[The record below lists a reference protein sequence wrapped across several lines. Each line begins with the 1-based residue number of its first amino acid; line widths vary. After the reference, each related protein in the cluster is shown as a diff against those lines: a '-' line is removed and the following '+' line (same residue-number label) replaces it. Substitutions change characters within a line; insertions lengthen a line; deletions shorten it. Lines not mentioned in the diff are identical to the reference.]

1 MTLMIHGEVSSGF
14 EPVRDIFKA
23 FWDDIEVGGSVCAY
37 YKGEKV
43 VDLWGGHCAP
53 DGAEEWAA
61 DTLVNVYSTTKGM
74 GSLALAILADEGKI
88 DYNEKVCTYW
98 PEFGAAGKQSVTVAQ
113 LVSHQAGLCGVET
126 KLTTTDLYDW
136 QKMVN
141 LLAAQRPLWPLG
153 TGAGYH
159 AITWGYF
166 PGELIRRIT
175 GQTLGEYFQARVA
188 GPLGADFFIG
198 LPDEQH
204 HRCATMVGPNRA
216 RKQPAPGPKLVK
228 PALFAIAQ
236 QNPSISPYKD
246 VSGAP
251 WRSAEIAG
259 ANGQSN
265 ARGIATVYAALA
277 NAGEFKGTRIIS
289 EAGLADALCEEVG
302 EQIDLVLDKPM
313 RRARGFMLN
322 TGAEFGPNPAS
333 FGHTGAGGSIGFADP
348 AKHLAMGYAMNQ
360 MQADANAT
368 PRATL
373 LINALYRCLA
383 Q

>member
-53 DGAEEWAA
+53 DGTKAWTA

-113 LVSHQAGLCGVET
+113 LVSHQAGLCGVDT
-126 KLTTTDLYDW
+126 KLTTADLYDW

-175 GQTLGEYFQARVA
+175 GQSLGEYFQARVA

-216 RKQPAPGPKLVK
+216 RKQPAPGPKPVK

-251 WRSAEIAG
+251 WRRAEIAG

-277 NAGEFKGTRIIS
+277 NGGELKGTRVIS
-289 EAGLADALCEEVG
+289 ETGLADALCEEVD

-322 TGAEFGPNPAS
+322 TDAEFGPNLAS

-383 Q
+383 E